1 MKKISVY
8 IGYKSDFEKYIIID
22 EFKDKFIGFSVF
34 DNIGIWNKEI
44 EKSVKIEL
52 IIEGTN
58 KQESLLENIINDIKI
73 QLNQL
78 KVLITKQDILSEL
91 I

>member
-22 EFKDKFIGFSVF
+22 EFKDKFIAFSVF